1 MWSSVD
7 RVHHLKSNSS
17 VRGSRRLRSTPTN
30 HAPADYHDEPVPIPL
45 THDIGYVLVL
55 DMAIVLRMIKALY
68 RAVGGHSP
76 VLPPLFAPLSDEE
89 VIKRQSRGN
98 VFLQRGRYM
107 TEEDIATRRAQFVRH
122 RRYRPGTQ

>member
-1 MWSSVD
+1 M
-7 RVHHLKSNSS
+7 L
-17 VRGSRRLRSTPTN
+17 
-30 HAPADYHDEPVPIPL
+30 PADYHDEPVPIPL